1 MKRLLSVLALFSM
14 LFFMLLPLASAKEVS
29 VLMQEN
35 LEKAYENV
43 LCSAVCI
50 RGEDYCGSG
59 SIFIMDK
66 DEIIIVTNRHVI
78 QYFDS
83 DSRVVFFNG
92 AQCCGRVLG
101 FSESADIGF
110 ISVREDELDRDDKR
124 ELRAVGK
131 REAAYDELKKNSCF
145 FMIDM
150 ASDPADPVIYKGAVV
165 DKARYLADYGMEMLY
180 GDGAAIPG
188 MSGSGI
194 FDYCGNYIGTLSGAT
209 DQYELA
215 GVPLKTVLSEYK
227 KARFT

>member
-1 MKRLLSVLALFSM
+1 MKRLLSGLALFLM
-14 LFFMLLPLASAKEVS
+14 LFFTLLPLASAKEVS
-29 VLMQEN
+29 VLVQEDP
-35 LEKAYENV
+35 EKAYENV

-50 RGEDYCGSG
+50 RGEDYRGSG
-59 SIFIMDK
+59 SVFAMDK

-92 AQCCGRVLG
+92 AECCGRVLG

-110 ISVREDELDRDDKR
+110 ISVSEDALLWDDKKN
-124 ELRAVGK
+124 LRAVGK
-131 REAAYDELKKNSCF
+131 RKAAYDELKENSCF
-145 FMIDM
+145 FMINM
-150 ASDPADPVIYKGAVV
+150 ADGPSDPVIYKGAVV

-180 GDGAAIPG
+180 GDGAAVPG

-194 FDYCGNYIGTLSGAT
+194 FDYYGNYIGTLSGAT

-215 GVPLKTVLSEYK
+215 GVPLKTVLSEYEK
-227 KARFT
+227 IK